1 MLIDIDSV
9 DDAVHFAQCIARKMS
24 RDPEIDSIAGEAAWR
39 ALYTYDKERG
49 VKLSWWIVQ
58 LTKQSVVHYWRRMA
72 KLRKREKF
80 MDDLWWEEQS
90 ERGRMSDRKLQKSTN
105 EDNLVLR
112 ITKDESEIEI
122 SAADWQLLVESFLL
136 EWPLDVIARE
146 HGVSIGKARRMRRA
160 AMSRLE
166 TAC

>member
-9 DDAVHFAQCIARKMS
+9 DNAVLFAQRIARMMS
-24 RDPEIDSIAGEAAWR
+24 KDPEVDSIAGEAAWR

-49 VKLSWWIVQ
+49 VKLSWWIAQ

-72 KLRKREKF
+72 KLRKHEKF
-80 MDDLWWEEQS
+80 MDDSWWAEQS
-90 ERGRMSDRKLQKSTN
+90 ERGRISEYKRR
-105 EDNLVLR
+105 EAEGDNLVLR
-112 ITKDESEIEI
+112 ITEDDTEIEI
-122 SAADWQLLVESFLL
+122 NAADWQLLVESFLL
-136 EWPLDVIARE
+136 EWPLDIIDRE
-146 HGVSIGKARRMRRA
+146 HGISLGKARRMRRA